1 MLSCSILYISFKTY
15 FSSFFFSCCILA
27 VSNLDIESK
36 LSVHYQAS
44 WHQQHNLIHP
54 FSRPPCLEELHRNA
68 QLTLRALNRGEE
80 DCSLL
85 SLFLVLFICS
95 VAFEKMTLC
104 VWNPFRWCRAEEQQ
118 HQRSTSRERNRVTIS
133 ISVAPPMPTFPSPHT
148 VRRQQRSRL
157 ARAVSL
163 TDWLMLRVKIKKL
176 LAGYLKLYFN
186 VR

>member
-1 MLSCSILYISFKTY
+1 MLCYPVAFCTFHLKRIFPL
-15 FSSFFFSCCILA
+15 FFFSCCILA

-104 VWNPFRWCRAEEQQ
+104 VKSLSLVSCRRTAAPEVHKSRKKQSDHLHLSGSTHAHLPLTTHCTSATEEPAG
-118 HQRSTSRERNRVTIS
+118 TSGE
-133 ISVAPPMPTFPSPHT
+133 
-148 VRRQQRSRL
+148 L
-157 ARAVSL
+157 
-163 TDWLMLRVKIKKL
+163 D
-176 LAGYLKLYFN
+176 
-186 VR
+186 